1 MGKTNC
7 AADAAEITDAA
18 RQLGKHLL
26 LPFFVAFRG
35 VAARTPKQDKIKN
48 TTIVIS
54 YYLAELLACKLTLQ
68 VSPPRPARKAFL
80 MLLSYDRQLILLVT
94 V

>member
-1 MGKTNC
+1 MGKMNC

-18 RQLGKHLL
+18 RQNV
-26 LPFFVAFRG
+26 LPFFVAFCG

-54 YYLAELLACKLTLQ
+54 YWSTELLACKLTLQ
-68 VSPPRPARKAFL
+68 VSPPRPPPPEK
-80 MLLSYDRQLILLVT
+80 LS
-94 V
+94 